1 MTAVLEH
8 ANITVSDVHKT
19 AAWMAD
25 VFGWHIRWE
34 GDSIHD
40 GYSLHIGGKDSYLAL
55 YAPPKIEKDSGNT
68 YVTRAGLNHLAVTVD
83 DLDATEERVKAAG
96 FSTNSHAD
104 YEPGSR
110 FYFDDNDGIE
120 FEIVSYSSEIRR
132 HITARISPCA
142 LHFAA
147 ALGQVN
153 KVFVRCKR
161 AGRF

>member
-19 AAWMAD
+19 ARWMAD
-25 VFGWHIRWE
+25 VFGWRVRWE
-34 GDSIHD
+34 GASIHG

-55 YAPPKIEKDSGNT
+55 YTPLEIKSDAGDT
-68 YVTRAGLNHLAVTVD
+68 YSTRAGLNHLAVTVD

-104 YEPGSR
+104 YEPGRR

-120 FEIVSYSSEIRR
+120 FEIVSYSS
-132 HITARISPCA
+132 
-142 LHFAA
+142 
-147 ALGQVN
+147 
-153 KVFVRCKR
+153 
-161 AGRF
+161 